1 MWNKLF
7 KIDVATGG
15 TVYFVFILPVIF
27 SIIFGCLVMSEVLKE
42 PERELDIWQ
51 LKSSDSNDV
60 SSDSVKILG
69 LESEYSTNSEIKIQ
83 VTMDDRIF
91 DCGDLYI
98 TINNIDQIQKKV
110 VTQSGFFGQ
119 CFDRNNSILP
129 VDDKFSEIIETPGNY
144 EVLIEIVDKHN
155 KKTISSSAEFTV
167 K

>member
-1 MWNKLF
+1 M
-7 KIDVATGG
+7 ATVG
-15 TVYFVFILPVIF
+15 TVYVVFLLPVIV
-27 SIIFGCLVMSEVLKE
+27 SIIFGSLVMAEVLKE

-51 LKSSDSNDV
+51 LKSSDSHDV

>member
-1 MWNKLF
+1 M
-7 KIDVATGG
+7 ATGG
-15 TVYFVFILPVIF
+15 TVYVVFLLPVIV
-27 SIIFGCLVMSEVLKE
+27 SIIFGSLVMAEVLKE

>member
-1 MWNKLF
+1 
-7 KIDVATGG
+7 VATGG
-15 TVYFVFILPVIF
+15 TVYVVFLLPVIV
-27 SIIFGCLVMSEVLKE
+27 SIIFGSLVMAEVLKE

-51 LKSSDSNDV
+51 LKSSDSHDV
-60 SSDSVKILG
+60 SSDSIKILG

>member
-1 MWNKLF
+1 M
-7 KIDVATGG
+7 ATGG
-15 TVYFVFILPVIF
+15 TVYVVFLLPVIV
-27 SIIFGCLVMSEVLKE
+27 SIIFGSLVMAEILKE
-42 PERELDIWQ
+42 PERELNFWQ
-51 LKSSDSNDV
+51 FKSSDSHNV

-83 VTMDDRIF
+83 VTTDDRIF

-98 TINNIDQIQKKV
+98 TINNIDQTPKKA

-129 VDDKFSEIIETPGNY
+129 VDDEFSEIIETPGNY
-144 EVLIEIVDKHN
+144 EVVIEIIDKHN
-155 KKTISSSAEFTV
+155 KKTISTSAEFTV

>member
-1 MWNKLF
+1 M
-7 KIDVATGG
+7 ATGG
-15 TVYFVFILPVIF
+15 TVYVVFLLPVIV
-27 SIIFGCLVMSEVLKE
+27 SIIFGSLVMAEVLKE

-51 LKSSDSNDV
+51 LKSSDSHDV

>member
-1 MWNKLF
+1 MSTRG
-7 KIDVATGG
+7 A
-15 TVYFVFILPVIF
+15 VYVVFLLPVII
-27 SIIFGCLVMSEVLKE
+27 SIIFSSLVMAEILKE
-42 PERELDIWQ
+42 PERELNFWQ
-51 LKSSDSNDV
+51 FKSSDSHNV

-83 VTMDDRIF
+83 VTTDDRIF

-98 TINNIDQIQKKV
+98 TINNIDQTPKKA

-129 VDDKFSEIIETPGNY
+129 VDDEFSEIIETPGNY
-144 EVLIEIVDKHN
+144 EVVIEIIDKHN
-155 KKTISSSAEFTV
+155 KKTISTSAEFTV

>member
-1 MWNKLF
+1 
-7 KIDVATGG
+7 VATGG
-15 TVYFVFILPVIF
+15 TVYVVFLLPVIV
-27 SIIFGCLVMSEVLKE
+27 SIIFGSLVMAEILKE
-42 PERELDIWQ
+42 PERELNFWQ
-51 LKSSDSNDV
+51 FKSSDSHNV

-83 VTMDDRIF
+83 VTTDDRIF

-98 TINNIDQIQKKV
+98 TINNIDQTPKKA

-129 VDDKFSEIIETPGNY
+129 VDDEFSEIIETPGNY
-144 EVLIEIVDKHN
+144 EVVIEIIDKHN
-155 KKTISSSAEFTV
+155 KKTISTSAEFTV